1 MHNCFHYFQLPT
13 IVIVCLNITAKNC
26 LRRMMQPDTVSRL
39 TAGEVLQHAW
49 ITVSA
54 IKLRFIFCDDNGFF
68 FQDKLGS
75 RTPQRLQY

>member
-1 MHNCFHYFQLPT
+1 
-13 IVIVCLNITAKNC
+13 
-26 LRRMMQPDTVSRL
+26 MMQPDTVSRL

-54 IKLRFIFCDDNGFF
+54 IKLRFIFCDDNVFF

-75 RTPQRLQY
+75 RTPQGLQY